1 MRKLMI
7 FPFLIF
13 PFLITAQRESLEIAD
28 SVKIYLDKSLGIIE
42 STSHNSANINWNQLR
57 EDLYYKAR
65 GSKTL
70 EDLLP
75 LYPYIFEQ
83 IDDHQ
88 GTLLHKKTSYGCK
101 KKIGIKVSATLKNAI
116 EKYTKVRSQKTGEEI
131 GYILIPGNDDLDSK
145 QTDRLIS
152 EIKNAVGRI
161 NGPELKAWIIDL
173 RTNAGGNMYAM
184 MAGLTEIIGEGRVGG
199 FMNPARHDHS
209 EWLIKDG
216 AFYAGSI
223 KVSELKYEGYP
234 VRKHLPVAIL
244 LSGSTASAG
253 EMTAINFIGRPNSIL
268 IGESTAGYASNN
280 LEFKLDEFSSLDL
293 AVEYASDR
301 NGIIYPKGIVP
312 DIKVSN
318 GDDFEILSQDEKIK
332 KAISWLKKNADFF

>member
-42 STSHNSANINWNQLR
+42 STSHNSDNINWNQLR

-88 GTLLHKKTSYGCK
+88 GTFIHKNISYSWK
-101 KKIGIKVSATLKNAI
+101 KKSGIKVNATLKNAI
-116 EKYTKVRSQKTGEEI
+116 KKYTKVRSQKMGEDI

-161 NGPELKAWIIDL
+161 NAPELKAWIIDL
-173 RTNAGGNMYAM
+173 RVNTGGNVYAM
-184 MAGLTEIIGEGRVGG
+184 MAGLTELIGEGRVGG

-216 AFYAGSI
+216 AFYVDSI
-223 KVSELKYEGYP
+223 NVSKVKYEGYP
-234 VRKHLPVAIL
+234 FRKNLPVAIL

-268 IGESTAGYASNN
+268 IGESTAGFANNN
-280 LEFKLDEFSSLDL
+280 LEFKLDEFSSLNL

-318 GDDFEILSQDEKIK
+318 GDNFEILSHDEKIK
-332 KAISWLKKNADFF
+332 KAISWLKKKC